1 MKKLASVL
9 AAILIAAAMSVTA
22 FAEESTGFVSSIEQQ
37 PAPTVD
43 SSTTVTINGE
53 EIDVDNLDDSGL
65 RLVITPL
72 AKADDA
78 PNDEITDMLETA
90 YQDIAKDIE
99 FSSDEEQAEFQA
111 AQDDAAS
118 RGKTLVASNIFDIS
132 VLDDSNLLVDV
143 DGIHITLEVSN
154 ADDLVLVMHKAD
166 GGWEVIDFTN
176 NGDGT
181 ISFVLSSLSPMA
193 FFVEADAPVVSNPS
207 DTDEEPSDEP
217 SDEPADDGE
226 GEEPSDDKEETPSD
240 SKDET
245 PSDSKSETP
254 STTTTP
260 SSSDS
265 NSGNKGTSTSATPAT
280 STEKV
285 TSPNTGAASENG
297 IALVS
302 AIVLT
307 AGAAVCV
314 VKSKKH

>member
-37 PAPTVD
+37 AAPTVD

-53 EIDVDNLDDSGL
+53 EVNVDNLDDSGL

-72 AKADDA
+72 SKADDA

-166 GGWEVIDFTN
+166 GTWEVVPFTN

-181 ISFVLSSLSPMA
+181 ISLVLSSLSPIA
-193 FFVEADAPVVSNPS
+193 FFVEADLSTTVSTPSDESTTSSTPS
-207 DTDEEPSDEP
+207 DT
-217 SDEPADDGE
+217 
-226 GEEPSDDKEETPSD
+226 
-240 SKDET
+240 
-245 PSDSKSETP
+245 
-254 STTTTP
+254 
-260 SSSDS
+260 
-265 NSGNKGTSTSATPAT
+265 TSTPAATT
-280 STEKV
+280 SQNGTTNSTKV
-285 TSPNTGAASENG
+285 TSPKTGATDSGNG
-297 IALVS
+297 SIAVVS
-302 AIVLT
+302 AIVLA

-314 VKSKKH
+314 VKSKKTH

>member
-37 PAPTVD
+37 AAPTVD

-53 EIDVDNLDDSGL
+53 EVNVDNLDDSGL

-72 AKADDA
+72 SKADDA

-217 SDEPADDGE
+217 SDDGE
-226 GEEPSDDKEETPSD
+226 GETPSDDKE
-240 SKDET
+240 
-245 PSDSKSETP
+245 ETP

-260 SSSDS
+260 SSSDN

-285 TSPNTGAASENG
+285 TSPNTGAATENG